1 MGGPRPL
8 ILSIVLAAMLTA
20 PVTLTASSAL
30 AGPIVDGPPAQPHDA
45 DGPSVSQCVG
55 LAPTQ
60 TGCGL
65 EQHGDQGGQYHECM
79 AGPGYT
85 GTVVSNIFWPYSDH
99 VWRIECHYEDGEL
112 VGQDEERDPP
122 MFSSVGFSYH
132 CSSFDLHTT
141 ESGGSGVWG
150 CILYHD

>member
-1 MGGPRPL
+1 MGGPSPL
-8 ILSIVLAAMLTA
+8 TLSIVLAAMLTA
-20 PVTLTASSAL
+20 PIALTASSAP
-30 AGPIVDGPPAQPHDA
+30 AGAIVDGPPARAQDA

-55 LAPTQ
+55 FAPVQ

-65 EQHGDQGGQYHECM
+65 EHHGDQGGQSHECL

-85 GTVVSNIFWPYSDH
+85 GTVVSNIFWPYSEY

-112 VGQDEERDPP
+112 VDQEEEKHLP
-122 MFSSVGFSYH
+122 MFSGIGFSYH
-132 CSSFDLHTT
+132 CSSYDLHTT